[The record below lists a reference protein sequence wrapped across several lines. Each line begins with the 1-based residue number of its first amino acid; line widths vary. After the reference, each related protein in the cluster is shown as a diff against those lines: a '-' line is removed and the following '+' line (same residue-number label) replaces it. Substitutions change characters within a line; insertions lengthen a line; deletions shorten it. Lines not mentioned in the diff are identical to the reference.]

1 MSRRANPTLIGA
13 FVVGAVVLAIAA
25 LLLLGSGSLFI
36 TKPRFVLYFKGSVK
50 GLNIGSPVTFRG
62 VNIGTVTNIQL
73 VMGDSKAD
81 IRIPVTIEINP
92 ENFLRS
98 DRMIKQMSDKSSNEN
113 IRKLIDAGLRAQL
126 QLQSLLTGQLFIQLD
141 FYPGTPVDLVG
152 GAEYTEI
159 PTIPT
164 PIEKITKKL
173 EDFPVEKIMNN
184 ILSTSEGINA
194 LVNSPELHE
203 AAQHLNEALKSLDR
217 LVKSSELQQSIASL
231 HTALDELGRLSRNL
245 NGRLE
250 PLSSDMHAMLDES
263 RLAMA
268 QARATLE
275 STQHLVNDQKLLY
288 SIDNALAEIA
298 AAARSVHELSDF
310 LERQPQSLLRG
321 KSVPGED

>member
-13 FVVGAVVLAIAA
+13 FVVGALVLAIAGV
-25 LLLLGSGSLFI
+25 LLLGSGNLFVN
-36 TKPRFVLYFKGSVK
+36 KPRFVLYFKGSVK
-50 GLNIGSPVTFRG
+50 GLSVGSPVNFRG
-62 VNIGTVTNIQL
+62 VNIGTVTNIRL
-73 VMGDSKAD
+73 VMGMSPSE
-81 IRIPVTIEINP
+81 IRIPVTIEIDP
-92 ENFLRS
+92 ASFVRGKQ
-98 DRMIKQMSDKSSNEN
+98 MIKQMSAQSKEN
-113 IRKLIDAGLRAQL
+113 INRLIRAGLRAQL

-141 FYPGTPVDLVG
+141 FYPGTPVERVG
-152 GAEYTEI
+152 GTEYPEI

-184 ILSTSEGINA
+184 ILSTSEGVNA
-194 LVNSPELHE
+194 LVNSPELHQ
-203 AAQHLNEALKSLDR
+203 AALSLNEALKSIDG

-231 HTALDELGRLSRNL
+231 HTALDELGTLSRNL

-268 QARATLE
+268 QARYTLE

-288 SIDNALAEIA
+288 SIDNALAEIT
-298 AAARSVHELSDF
+298 AAARSIHELSDF

-321 KSVPGED
+321 KDLPGGK